1 YLQDDLKVSTF
12 IHHRDL
18 GPGYTDQQMF
28 EAMRD
33 ILRILLLITEQ
44 FLNNYDLSNI
54 IMKYASHSVSPVNE
68 KRVVLLVQQTQLY
81 NIPGSLYDVLE
92 DSRIIVISDLS
103 AHLDYAQRQAIK
115 QCLRDIQ

>member
-1 YLQDDLKVSTF
+1 YLEEDLKVSTF
-12 IHHRDL
+12 VHHRDL

-28 EAMRD
+28 ESMSD
-33 ILRILLLITEQ
+33 SWRILLVITQ
-44 FLNNYDLSNI
+44 RFLNNYDLSDI
-54 IMKYASHSVSPVNE
+54 IMKYASHSMNPANE

-81 NIPGSLYDVLE
+81 NIPGYLYDVLE

-103 AHLDYAQRQAIK
+103 APLDYVKRQAIK